1 MINLLRRISLRTQI
15 FISMILLVFLACLLI
30 LTATFFQ
37 YQNESNDYNI
47 FRLNRKENQL
57 KKQIDYLV
65 KKNNLLQK
73 SFEVWTKHND
83 EFKAIIKIHNV
94 NYSVFDLEG
103 KPLFTS
109 FLPLKII
116 ANNYTLEEDFLSTI
130 LNKSDSRIL
139 ESNNDEIGKFQSS
152 YSLLKDNF
160 GNPYGILFFPYFE
173 DVSFSENELNTFLQ
187 SLYQIYLLMLV
198 VAIIMA
204 YFISKYISR
213 SLETF
218 REKIDQTGLLKQNEK
233 IQLKNAPRDIASLIN
248 SYNNMID
255 ELEKSATLLAR
266 TQREQAWQEM
276 AKQVAHE
283 IKNPLTPM
291 RLTVQSFQ
299 RGFSNEDPYN
309 EKKIEEFSQILLEQ
323 IDTMS
328 HVANAFSDFA
338 TLPKPKLVKSD
349 LVEITRRALE
359 IFEGNTIKFKTSE
372 DEIKISLDRTQW
384 IRVTTNIVQNALQA
398 VKQGEQPKI
407 KVSIKKEQK
416 NVKISFADNGIGI
429 PKSIQSKIFE
439 PKFTTKTKGMGL
451 GLGIV
456 KNIIDSHKGKIDYT
470 TGDDGTNF
478 VVTLKLQI

>member
-1 MINLLRRISLRTQI
+1 MTNLLKRISLRTQI
-15 FISMILLVFLACLLI
+15 FISMILLMFLACLLI
-30 LTATFFQ
+30 FVATSVQ
-37 YQNESNDYNI
+37 YQNESIDYNN

-57 KKQIDYLV
+57 QKQIDYLV
-65 KKNNLLQK
+65 VKNDLLNKKD
-73 SFEVWTKHND
+73 SVWAKYKE
-83 EFKAIIKIHNV
+83 EFSAVIKIHNV
-94 NYSVFDLEG
+94 NYSVFNLEG

-116 ANNYTLEEDFLSTI
+116 ANNYSLDSDFLEVI
-130 LNKSDSRIL
+130 LSQPDRFL
-139 ESNNDEIGKFQSS
+139 EKNNDEIGKFQSS
-152 YSLLKDNF
+152 YSVLKDGF

-233 IQLKNAPRDIASLIN
+233 IQIKNAPRDIASLIN

-266 TQREQAWQEM
+266 TQREQAWREM

-291 RLTVQSFQ
+291 RLTVQNFQ
-299 RGFSNEDPYN
+299 RKFSDDDPDN
-309 EKKIEEFSQILLEQ
+309 AKKIDEFSQILIEQ

-328 HVANAFSDFA
+328 DVANTFSDFA
-338 TLPKPKLVKSD
+338 TLPKPKLTPSD
-349 LVEITRRALE
+349 LVEVTRRSLE
-359 IFEGNTIKFKTSE
+359 IFENDTIEFNTSHEQIQL
-372 DEIKISLDRTQW
+372 SLDRTQW
-384 IRVTTNIVQNALQA
+384 VRVVTNIIQNALQA
-398 VKQGEQPKI
+398 VKQGKQSQI
-407 KVSIKKEQK
+407 KVSILKEK
-416 NVKISFADNGIGI
+416 ETVKITFEDNGMGI
-429 PKSIQSKIFE
+429 PKSIQSKVFE
-439 PKFTTKTKGMGL
+439 PKFTTKSKGMGL

-456 KNIIDSHKGKIDYT
+456 KNIINSHKGTIGFT
-470 TGDDGTNF
+470 TGSKGTSFIIVLN
-478 VVTLKLQI
+478 L

>member
-1 MINLLRRISLRTQI
+1 MK
-15 FISMILLVFLACLLI
+15 LLVFLACLLI

-37 YQNESNDYNI
+37 YQNESIDYNI
-47 FRLNRKENQL
+47 FRLNRKESQL

-65 KKNNLLQK
+65 EKNDLLKKNDSTWAQHK
-73 SFEVWTKHND
+73 E
-83 EFKAIIKIHNV
+83 EFSAVIKIHNV
-94 NYSVFDLEG
+94 NYSVFNLEG
-103 KPLFTS
+103 QPLFTS

-116 ANNYTLEEDFLSTI
+116 ANDYRLEADFVKAI
-130 LNKSDSRIL
+130 LAQSDSRIL
-139 ESNNDEIGKFQSS
+139 EKNNDEIGKFQSS
-152 YSLLKDNF
+152 YSVLKDSF
-160 GNPYGILFFPYFE
+160 DNPYGVLFFPYFE

-198 VAIIMA
+198 VAIVMA

-218 REKIDQTGLLKQNEK
+218 REKIDQTGLLKENEK

-248 SYNNMID
+248 SYNKMID

-299 RGFSNEDPYN
+299 RRFSNDDPDN
-309 EKKIEEFSQILLEQ
+309 PKKIEEFSHTLLEQ

-328 HVANAFSDFA
+328 EVANAFSDFA
-338 TLPKPKLVKSD
+338 TLPKPKLVKSA
-349 LVEITRRALE
+349 LVEITRRSLE
-359 IFEGNTIKFKTSE
+359 IFEGDIIEFKSS
-372 DEIKISLDRTQW
+372 DKEIRLWLDRTQW

-398 VKQGEQPKI
+398 VKQGQQAKI
-407 KVSIKKEQK
+407 KVSIIKGQK

-429 PKSIQSKIFE
+429 PKSIQSKVFE

-456 KNIIDSHKGKIDYT
+456 KNIIDSHKGKIEYT
-470 TGDDGTNF
+470 TGNKGTTF
-478 VVTLKLQI
+478 VVTLKL

>member
-1 MINLLRRISLRTQI
+1 MINLLIRISLRTQI

-30 LTATFFQ
+30 LAATFFQ
-37 YQNESNDYNI
+37 YQNESIDYNI
-47 FRLNRKENQL
+47 FRLNRKESQL
-57 KKQIDYLV
+57 RKQIDYLV
-65 KKNNLLQK
+65 EKNDLLKKND
-73 SFEVWTKHND
+73 SVWAQYKQ
-83 EFKAIIKIHNV
+83 EFSAVIKIHNV
-94 NYSVFDLEG
+94 NYSVFNLEG

-116 ANNYTLEEDFLSTI
+116 ANDYSLKDDFLDLI
-130 LNKSDSRIL
+130 LSKPDHRIL
-139 ESNNDEIGKFQSS
+139 EKNNDEIGKFQSS
-152 YSLLKDNF
+152 YSVLEDSF
-160 GNPYGILFFPYFE
+160 GKPYGVLFFPYFE

-187 SLYQIYLLMLV
+187 SLYQIYLLMLI

-218 REKIDQTGLLKQNEK
+218 REKIDQTGLLKENEK

-248 SYNNMID
+248 SYNKMID

-291 RLTVQSFQ
+291 RLTVQNFQ
-299 RGFSNEDPYN
+299 RRFSVDDPYN
-309 EKKIEEFSQILLEQ
+309 AKKIDEFSQILLEQ

-328 HVANAFSDFA
+328 DVANAFSDFA
-338 TLPKPKLVKSD
+338 TLPKPKLLKSD
-349 LVEITRRALE
+349 LVEITRRSLE
-359 IFEGNTIKFKTSE
+359 IFEDGIITFKTS
-372 DEIKISLDRTQW
+372 DEKIMLSLDKTQW

-398 VKQGEQPKI
+398 VKQGQDPKI
-407 KVSIKKEQK
+407 KVSIKKGEK
-416 NVKISFADNGIGI
+416 NVKVYFSDNGIGI
-429 PKSIQSKIFE
+429 PKSIQSKVFE

-456 KNIIDSHKGKIDYT
+456 KNIIDSQKGKIEYT
-470 TGDDGTNF
+470 TSEKGTTF
-478 VVTLKLQI
+478 IVTLKL

>member
-83 EFKAIIKIHNV
+83 EFRAIIKIHNV

-116 ANNYTLEEDFLSTI
+116 ANNYTLGEDFLSMI

-139 ESNNDEIGKFQSS
+139 ESNNDEIGKFESS

-160 GNPYGILFFPYFE
+160 GNPYGVLFFPYFE

-309 EKKIEEFSQILLEQ
+309 EKKIKEFSQILLEQ

-328 HVANAFSDFA
+328 DVANAFSDFA

>member
-83 EFKAIIKIHNV
+83 EFRAIIKIHNV

-116 ANNYTLEEDFLSTI
+116 ANNYTLGEDFLSTI

-139 ESNNDEIGKFQSS
+139 ESNNDEIGKFESS

-160 GNPYGILFFPYFE
+160 GNPYGVLFFPYFE

-328 HVANAFSDFA
+328 DVANAFSDFA

>member
-1 MINLLRRISLRTQI
+1 MAINLFRRISLRTQI

-30 LTATFFQ
+30 LVATFFQ
-37 YQNESNDYNI
+37 YQNESIDYNI

-57 KKQIDYLV
+57 TKQIDYLV
-65 KKNNLLQK
+65 EKNDLLKKSDSIWAQY
-73 SFEVWTKHND
+73 EE
-83 EFKAIIKIHNV
+83 EFRAVIKIHNV
-94 NYSVFDLEG
+94 NYSVFNLEG
-103 KPLFTS
+103 NPLFTS

-116 ANNYTLEEDFLSTI
+116 ANNYALEEDFLKALLI
-130 LNKSDSRIL
+130 NSDGRIL
-139 ESNNDEIGKFQSS
+139 EKNNDEIGKFQSS
-152 YSLLKDNF
+152 YSLLKDSF
-160 GNPYGILFFPYFE
+160 GDPYGVLFFPYFE

-218 REKIDQTGLLKQNEK
+218 REKIDQTGLLKENEK
-233 IQLKNAPRDIASLIN
+233 IELKNAPRDIASLIN
-248 SYNNMID
+248 SYNKMID

-291 RLTVQSFQ
+291 RLSVQSFQ
-299 RGFSNEDPYN
+299 RRFSDDDPN
-309 EKKIEEFSQILLEQ
+309 NAKKIDEFSQILLEQ

-328 HVANAFSDFA
+328 DVANAFSDFA

-349 LVEITRRALE
+349 LVEITRRSLE
-359 IFEGNTIKFKTSE
+359 IFEGDSIKFETS
-372 DEIKISLDRTQW
+372 DEEIRLRLDRTQW
-384 IRVTTNIVQNALQA
+384 IRVTTNIIQNALQA
-398 VKQGEQPKI
+398 VRQGQLPKI
-407 KVSIKKEQK
+407 KVTIKKGDK
-416 NVKISFADNGIGI
+416 TVKISFADNGIGI
-429 PKSIQSKIFE
+429 SKAIQSKVFE

-456 KNIIDSHKGKIDYT
+456 KNIIDSHNGQIEYT
-470 TGDDGTNF
+470 TSEKGTTF
-478 VVTLKLQI
+478 VITLKL

>member
-1 MINLLRRISLRTQI
+1 MINLFRRISLRTQI

-73 SFEVWTKHND
+73 NFEVWTKHND
-83 EFKAIIKIHNV
+83 EFRAIIKIHNV

-116 ANNYTLEEDFLSTI
+116 ANNYTLGEDFLSTI

-139 ESNNDEIGKFQSS
+139 ESNNDEIGKFESS

-160 GNPYGILFFPYFE
+160 GNPYGVLFFPYFE

-328 HVANAFSDFA
+328 DVANAFSDFA

-478 VVTLKLQI
+478 VVTLKLHI

>member
-83 EFKAIIKIHNV
+83 EFRAIIKIHNV

-116 ANNYTLEEDFLSTI
+116 ANNYTLGEDFLSMI

-139 ESNNDEIGKFQSS
+139 ESNNDEIGKFESS

-160 GNPYGILFFPYFE
+160 GNPYGVLFFPYFE

-328 HVANAFSDFA
+328 DVANAFSDFA

>member
-30 LTATFFQ
+30 LAATFFQ
-37 YQNESNDYNI
+37 YQNESIDYNI
-47 FRLNRKENQL
+47 FRLNRKESQL
-57 KKQIDYLV
+57 RKQIDYLV
-65 KKNNLLQK
+65 EKNDLLKKND
-73 SFEVWTKHND
+73 SVWAQYKHD
-83 EFKAIIKIHNV
+83 FSAVIKIHNV
-94 NYSVFDLEG
+94 NYSVFNLEG

-116 ANNYTLEEDFLSTI
+116 ANDYSLKDDFLDVI
-130 LNKSDSRIL
+130 LSKPDHRIL
-139 ESNNDEIGKFQSS
+139 EKNNDEIGKFQSS
-152 YSLLKDNF
+152 YSVLEDSF
-160 GNPYGILFFPYFE
+160 GKPYGVLFFPYFE

-187 SLYQIYLLMLV
+187 SLYQIYLLMLI

-218 REKIDQTGLLKQNEK
+218 REKIDQTGLLKENEK
-233 IQLKNAPRDIASLIN
+233 IQLKNAPRDITSLIN
-248 SYNNMID
+248 SYNKMID

-291 RLTVQSFQ
+291 RLTVQNFQ
-299 RGFSNEDPYN
+299 RRFSVDDPYN
-309 EKKIEEFSQILLEQ
+309 AKKIDEFSQILLEQ

-328 HVANAFSDFA
+328 DVANAFSDFA
-338 TLPKPKLVKSD
+338 TLPKPKLLKSD
-349 LVEITRRALE
+349 LVEITRRSLE
-359 IFEGNTIKFKTSE
+359 IFEDGIITFITS
-372 DEIKISLDRTQW
+372 DEKIMLSLDKTQW

-398 VKQGEQPKI
+398 VKQGQDPKI
-407 KVSIKKEQK
+407 KVSIKKGEK
-416 NVKISFADNGIGI
+416 NVKVYFSDNGIGI
-429 PKSIQSKIFE
+429 PKSIQSKVFE

-456 KNIIDSHKGKIDYT
+456 KNIIDSHKGKIEYT
-470 TGDDGTNF
+470 TSEKGTTF
-478 VVTLKLQI
+478 IVTLKL

>member
-1 MINLLRRISLRTQI
+1 MTNLLKRISLRTQI
-15 FISMILLVFLACLLI
+15 FISMILLMFLACLLI
-30 LTATFFQ
+30 FVATSVQ
-37 YQNESNDYNI
+37 YQNESIDYNN

-65 KKNNLLQK
+65 KKNDLLNK
-73 SFEVWTKHND
+73 KDSIWAKHQE
-83 EFKAIIKIHNV
+83 EFSAVIKIHNV
-94 NYSVFDLEG
+94 NYSVFNLEG

-116 ANNYTLEEDFLSTI
+116 ANNYSLDSDFLEVI
-130 LNKSDSRIL
+130 LSQPDRFL
-139 ESNNDEIGKFQSS
+139 EKNNDEIGKFQSS
-152 YSLLKDNF
+152 YSVLKDGF

-233 IQLKNAPRDIASLIN
+233 IQIKNAPRDIASLIN

-266 TQREQAWQEM
+266 TQREQAWREM

-291 RLTVQSFQ
+291 RLTVQNFQ
-299 RGFSNEDPYN
+299 RKFSDDDPDN
-309 EKKIEEFSQILLEQ
+309 ANKIDEFSQILIEQ

-328 HVANAFSDFA
+328 DVANAFSDFA
-338 TLPKPKLVKSD
+338 TLPKPKLTPSD
-349 LVEITRRALE
+349 LVEVTRRSLD
-359 IFEGNTIKFKTSE
+359 IFENDTIEFNTSHEQILL
-372 DEIKISLDRTQW
+372 SLDRTQW
-384 IRVTTNIVQNALQA
+384 VRVVTNIIQNALQA
-398 VKQGEQPKI
+398 VKQGKQSQI
-407 KVSIKKEQK
+407 KVSILKEK
-416 NVKISFADNGIGI
+416 ETVKISFEDNGMGI
-429 PKSIQSKIFE
+429 PKSIQSKVFE
-439 PKFTTKTKGMGL
+439 PKFTTKSKGMGL

-456 KNIIDSHKGKIDYT
+456 KNIIDSHKGTIGFT
-470 TGDDGTNF
+470 TGSKGTSF
-478 VVTLKLQI
+478 VIVLNL

>member
-1 MINLLRRISLRTQI
+1 MINLFRRISLRTQI

-57 KKQIDYLV
+57 RKQINYLV
-65 KKNNLLQK
+65 IKNNLLQK

-83 EFKAIIKIHNV
+83 EFRAIIKIHNV

-139 ESNNDEIGKFQSS
+139 ESNNDEIGKFESS

-328 HVANAFSDFA
+328 DVANAFSDFA

>member
-1 MINLLRRISLRTQI
+1 
-15 FISMILLVFLACLLI
+15 MILLVFLACLLI
-30 LTATFFQ
+30 LAATFLQ
-37 YQNESNDYNI
+37 YQNESIDYNI
-47 FRLNRKENQL
+47 FRLNRKESQL
-57 KKQIDYLV
+57 RKQIDYLV
-65 KKNNLLQK
+65 EKNDLLKKK
-73 SFEVWTKHND
+73 DSAWIAHKK
-83 EFKAIIKIHNV
+83 EFSAVIKIHNV
-94 NYSVFDLEG
+94 NYSVFNLEG

-116 ANNYTLEEDFLSTI
+116 ANDYSLKPEFLKTI
-130 LNKSDSRIL
+130 LTKSDSRIL
-139 ESNNDEIGKFQSS
+139 EKNNDEIGKFQSS
-152 YSLLKDNF
+152 YSLLKDGF
-160 GNPYGILFFPYFE
+160 GEPYGVLFFPYFE
-173 DVSFSENELNTFLQ
+173 DVSFSENELSTFLQ

-204 YFISKYISR
+204 YFISRYISR

-233 IQLKNAPRDIASLIN
+233 IRLKNAPRDIASLIN
-248 SYNNMID
+248 SYNKMID

-299 RGFSNEDPYN
+299 RRFSEDDNNNTQKIDEFSNM
-309 EKKIEEFSQILLEQ
+309 LLEQ

-328 HVANAFSDFA
+328 EVANAFSDFA

-349 LVEITRRALE
+349 LVEITRRSLE
-359 IFEGNTIKFKTSE
+359 IFEEGIIEFKTSE
-372 DEIKISLDRTQW
+372 AEIRLYLDRTQW

-398 VKQGEQPKI
+398 VKNGQQARI
-407 KVSIKKEQK
+407 KVSIKKVK
-416 NVKISFADNGIGI
+416 RNVKIYFADNGIGI
-429 PKSIQSKIFE
+429 PKSIQSKVFE
-439 PKFTTKTKGMGL
+439 PKFTTKSKGMGL

-456 KNIIDSHKGKIDYT
+456 KNIIDSHRGEIEYT
-470 TGDDGTNF
+470 TGDKGTTF
-478 VVTLKLQI
+478 VITLKL

>member
-1 MINLLRRISLRTQI
+1 MINLFRRISLRTQI

-37 YQNESNDYNI
+37 YQNESIDYNI
-47 FRLNRKENQL
+47 FRLKRKENQL
-57 KKQIDYLV
+57 RKQIDYLV
-65 KKNNLLQK
+65 EKNNLLQK
-73 SFEVWTKHND
+73 SDTVWAKHKD
-83 EFKAIIKIHNV
+83 EFSAIIKIHNV
-94 NYSVFDLEG
+94 NFSVFDLEG
-103 KPLFTS
+103 QPLFTS
-109 FLPLKII
+109 FLPLKVI
-116 ANNYTLEEDFLSTI
+116 ANSYSLEDDFLSRI

-160 GNPYGILFFPYFE
+160 GNAYGVLFFPYFE

-198 VAIIMA
+198 VAIILA

-213 SLETF
+213 SLETI

-233 IQLKNAPRDIASLIN
+233 IRLKNAPRDIASLIN

-299 RGFSNEDPYN
+299 RRFSNDNPN
-309 EKKIEEFSQILLEQ
+309 NDKKIEEFSKMLLEQ

-328 HVANAFSDFA
+328 DVANAFSDFA

-359 IFEGNTIKFKTSE
+359 IFEGDIVRFKTS
-372 DEIKISLDRTQW
+372 DHEIKLRLDRTQW

-398 VKQGEQPKI
+398 VNHGEQPKI
-407 KVSIKKEQK
+407 KVSIKKDQK

-429 PKSIQSKIFE
+429 PKSIQSKVFE

-451 GLGIV
+451 GLGII
-456 KNIIDSHKGKIDYT
+456 KNIIDSHKGKIEYT
-470 TGDDGTNF
+470 TGDKGTTF
-478 VVTLKLQI
+478 VVTLKL

>member
-1 MINLLRRISLRTQI
+1 MINLFRRISLRTQI

-57 KKQIDYLV
+57 RKQINYLV
-65 KKNNLLQK
+65 IKNNLLQK

-139 ESNNDEIGKFQSS
+139 ESNNDEIGKFESS

-160 GNPYGILFFPYFE
+160 ENPYGILFFPYFE

-328 HVANAFSDFA
+328 DVANAFSDFA

>member
-1 MINLLRRISLRTQI
+1 MTNLLKRISLRTQI
-15 FISMILLVFLACLLI
+15 FISMILLMFLACLLI
-30 LTATFFQ
+30 FVATSVQ
-37 YQNESNDYNI
+37 YQNESIDYNN

-57 KKQIDYLV
+57 QKQIDYLV
-65 KKNNLLQK
+65 VKNDLLNKKD
-73 SFEVWTKHND
+73 SVWAKYKE
-83 EFKAIIKIHNV
+83 EFSAVIKIHNV
-94 NYSVFDLEG
+94 NYSVFNLEG

-116 ANNYTLEEDFLSTI
+116 ANNYSLDSDFLEVI
-130 LNKSDSRIL
+130 LSQPDRFL
-139 ESNNDEIGKFQSS
+139 EKNNDEIGKFQSS
-152 YSLLKDNF
+152 YSVLKDGF

-233 IQLKNAPRDIASLIN
+233 IQIKNAPRDIASLIN
-248 SYNNMID
+248 SYNKMID

-266 TQREQAWQEM
+266 TQREQAWREM

-291 RLTVQSFQ
+291 RLTVQNFQ
-299 RGFSNEDPYN
+299 RKFSDDDPDN
-309 EKKIEEFSQILLEQ
+309 AKKIDEFSQILIEQ

-328 HVANAFSDFA
+328 DVANTFSDFA
-338 TLPKPKLVKSD
+338 TLPKPKLTPSD
-349 LVEITRRALE
+349 LVEVTRRSLE
-359 IFEGNTIKFKTSE
+359 IFENDTIEFNTSHEQIQL
-372 DEIKISLDRTQW
+372 SLDRTQW
-384 IRVTTNIVQNALQA
+384 VRVVTNIIQNALQA
-398 VKQGEQPKI
+398 VKQGKQSQI
-407 KVSIKKEQK
+407 KVSILKEK
-416 NVKISFADNGIGI
+416 ETVKITFEDNGMGI
-429 PKSIQSKIFE
+429 PKSIQSKVFE
-439 PKFTTKTKGMGL
+439 PKFTTKSKGMGL

-456 KNIIDSHKGKIDYT
+456 KNIINSHKGTIGFT
-470 TGDDGTNF
+470 TGSKGTSFIIVLN
-478 VVTLKLQI
+478 L

>member
-1 MINLLRRISLRTQI
+1 
-15 FISMILLVFLACLLI
+15 
-30 LTATFFQ
+30 
-37 YQNESNDYNI
+37 
-47 FRLNRKENQL
+47 
-57 KKQIDYLV
+57 
-65 KKNNLLQK
+65 
-73 SFEVWTKHND
+73 
-83 EFKAIIKIHNV
+83 
-94 NYSVFDLEG
+94 
-103 KPLFTS
+103 
-109 FLPLKII
+109 
-116 ANNYTLEEDFLSTI
+116 
-130 LNKSDSRIL
+130 
-139 ESNNDEIGKFQSS
+139 
-152 YSLLKDNF
+152 
-160 GNPYGILFFPYFE
+160 
-173 DVSFSENELNTFLQ
+173 
-187 SLYQIYLLMLV
+187 MLV

>member
-1 MINLLRRISLRTQI
+1 MIINLLRRISLRTQI

-37 YQNESNDYNI
+37 YQNESIDYNI
-47 FRLNRKENQL
+47 FRLNRKESQL

-65 KKNNLLQK
+65 EKNDLLKKNDSTWAQHK
-73 SFEVWTKHND
+73 E
-83 EFKAIIKIHNV
+83 EFRAVIKIHNV
-94 NYSVFDLEG
+94 NYSIFNLKG
-103 KPLFTS
+103 QPLFTS

-116 ANNYTLEEDFLSTI
+116 ANDYRLEADFVKAI
-130 LNKSDSRIL
+130 LAQSDSRIL
-139 ESNNDEIGKFQSS
+139 EKNNDEIGKFQSS
-152 YSLLKDNF
+152 YSVLKDSF
-160 GNPYGILFFPYFE
+160 DNPYGVLFFPYFE
-173 DVSFSENELNTFLQ
+173 DVSCSENELNTFIQ

-198 VAIIMA
+198 VAIVMA

-218 REKIDQTGLLKQNEK
+218 REKIDQTGLLKENEK

-248 SYNNMID
+248 SYNKMID

-299 RGFSNEDPYN
+299 RRFSNDDPDN
-309 EKKIEEFSQILLEQ
+309 PKKIEEFSHTLLEQ

-328 HVANAFSDFA
+328 DVANAFSDFA

-349 LVEITRRALE
+349 LVEITRRSLE
-359 IFEGNTIKFKTSE
+359 IFEGDIIEFKTS
-372 DEIKISLDRTQW
+372 DKEIRLCLDRTQW

-398 VKQGEQPKI
+398 VKQGQQAKI
-407 KVSIKKEQK
+407 KVSIIKGQK

-429 PKSIQSKIFE
+429 PKPIQSKVFE

-456 KNIIDSHKGKIDYT
+456 KNIIDSHKGKIEYT
-470 TGDDGTNF
+470 TGNKGTTF
-478 VVTLKLQI
+478 VVTLKL